1 MLLEEFFV
9 ETNST
14 SLPQQWQEARDG
26 GWSNNAII
34 KIYESEN
41 DFLKGKKIMLINQKA
56 KSARYTAHE
65 DRFVVLSSDKLLLSF
80 LLMKKITLVGLFE
93 LK

>member
-1 MLLEEFFV
+1 MEKFFV
-9 ETNST
+9 EKNTT
-14 SLPQQWQEARDG
+14 SLPQEWQEAGD